1 MGRQAWL
8 RHAGLARKIGYG
20 FLLSGMAAILAWVG
34 WPGDPSSAATLISRV
49 DVVAAVALIIVVP
62 WLVARKFGPCDPS
75 GLSRAMRLAGCAAV
89 FALILVKTHV
99 ERSDFAQMSRSLW
112 LPGIW
117 AGEVLFLLIIA
128 AYVAGVFIVTAKRAP
143 AGRAALATGTG
154 AGAMAGLIL
163 YALPPRG
170 SSLHLATGWM
180 TDTYQI
186 ARILAV
192 PLVVS
197 VAVVAG
203 VKTARRTARLGKR
216 RVRIETQTR
225 QGLAAGACAGV
236 AAAIIVSILGLST
249 IALVPQDARVLEWTL
264 PGQHIQPGTVYS
276 FEVSVSA
283 AAAGYLLVLLVF
295 PLIGAGL
302 GAWGGL
308 YGSDR
313 PGNPPGGGGG
323 GRGPKDKNPKA
334 PPPPG
339 GKKLDPVTDI
349 GRLLSLPEWDP
360 AARPVAPEQ
369 APRREKVPAR
379 SRAVAAG
386 RSGTALTGCHP
397 AAGWLAR
404 GLGHARP
411 SGPVGGG
418 LRRPE
423 SVADHRLGGPDHYV
437 ERAPPRVPPFR
448 RPVER
453 AQHQHPGRHRVQ
465 FRAQGAGVVGVLE

>member
-8 RHAGLARKIGYG
+8 QRAGLARKIGYG
-20 FLLSGMAAILAWVG
+20 ILLSGMAAVLAWVG
-34 WPGDPSSAATLISRV
+34 WPAEHSSAATLIGRV
-49 DVVAAVALIIVVP
+49 DVVATVVLLVLVP
-62 WLVARKFGPCDPS
+62 WLVARKFGPADPRA
-75 GLSRAMRLAGCAAV
+75 LSRTMRLAGCAAV

-99 ERSDFAQMSRSLW
+99 ERSEFAQMPRSLW
-112 LPGIW
+112 LAGIW
-117 AGEVLFLLIIA
+117 AGEVIFLLVIA
-128 AYVAGVFIVTAKRAP
+128 AYLGGVFAVTARRAP
-143 AGRAALATGTG
+143 AGQAALATGTG

-192 PLVVS
+192 PIVVG

-203 VKTARRTARLGKR
+203 VKTARRTARAGKR
-216 RVRIETQTR
+216 RQQVETQAR

-236 AAAIIVSILGLST
+236 AAAIIVSILGIST
-249 IALVPQDARVLEWTL
+249 IALVPQDAHILQWTL
-264 PGQHIQPGTVYS
+264 PGQHVTPGSVYS
-276 FEVSVSA
+276 FEVSASA
-283 AAAGYLLVLLVF
+283 AAAGYLLVLVVF

-339 GKKLDPVTDI
+339 GKRLDPVTDLA
-349 GRLLSLPEWDP
+349 RLLALPEWDP
-360 AARPVAPEQ
+360 ASTPVSPEQ
-369 APRREKVPAR
+369 VPRREKVPAR
-379 SRAVAAG
+379 SRAAVAGSAS
-386 RSGTALTGCHP
+386 RC
-397 AAGWLAR
+397 
-404 GLGHARP
+404 LGA
-411 SGPVGGG
+411 S
-418 LRRPE
+418 
-423 SVADHRLGGPDHYV
+423 HR
-437 ERAPPRVPPFR
+437 
-448 RPVER
+448 
-453 AQHQHPGRHRVQ
+453 
-465 FRAQGAGVVGVLE
+465 